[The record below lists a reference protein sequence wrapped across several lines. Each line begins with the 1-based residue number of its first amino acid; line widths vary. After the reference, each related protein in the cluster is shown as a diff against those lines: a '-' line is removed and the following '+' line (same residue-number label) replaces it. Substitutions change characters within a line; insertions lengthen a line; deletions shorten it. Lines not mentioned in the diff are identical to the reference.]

1 MTVKETLLLIIFK
14 FINFK
19 MGCTNAGA
27 KGNFKIVE
35 IKMTRS
41 ISLERERRIIED
53 QKYESRI
60 KEEEEK
66 KKQNDLKKNNDNN
79 NQEINTNL
87 INNINEE
94 NKEKINNNNLNK
106 EEKKGIL
113 KSKKKINYN
122 NEENSK
128 NIEEEKK
135 KKSNRRI
142 SFQSNSSIIKDKSKQ
157 KKRNKSCEETLKN
170 NKNKIKNEEISSD
183 ENEIK
188 KEKNIKKQ
196 IDNNLLIKKDSLW
209 NEAKKNLF
217 IKFKESIEES
227 EVYNKIDLSITSII
241 SISKND
247 FTKFTLSQKFL
258 IHQIKNENDI
268 NWMRKPFNSLKKN
281 LAKISTLNPLLE
293 NYINFDFNNF
303 SLNEYEPFYSEIK
316 MLKLNIKEK
325 KQQLEHYTYSSEKI
339 NENVII
345 LIFNFDDSDSII
357 LFKEILNYKKKN
369 NLNQKDKNKFLFF
382 PVYGQILESA
392 MTTSYIW
399 NTALNYDFNEEDLEI
414 YFLENNDLNKRFNY
428 ISNDNE
434 KKIICKIILIDENKI
449 IRHILYP
456 KDFTF
461 NLLSQINKINKKDYE
476 KFKNNLNIFI
486 SEHNNSLNKLLKNPL
501 KCNLFLKKTKVYS
514 YDKTDK
520 KIIPFKT
527 YYETLTGELNN
538 KENINNIFEELE
550 GKFKYEKRENPKK
563 FKINHSKKINIISNF
578 IGDLLEK
585 NKLYNITYITK
596 FEINKL
602 NMRIN
607 PNNNYEQMFDIIK
620 NKNFKIEI
628 FLPYYLFHK
637 KHHYSISLEA
647 LQIIQ
652 FPFAK
657 TLDYISC
664 ILNLNEIFPKD
675 LKLYDS
681 KTKDKITFNV
691 NEKEND
697 NINLII
703 IFSLSS
709 KDYFAKMEMIYRLN
723 QIYKKIENLKN
734 SINIYL
740 IYRGELYNFDK
751 EFNEIKDEDI
761 FNENFPLYI
770 SSSDNIF
777 PLYFQNNGI
786 ESSDSQLK
794 VFILDNNNKL
804 LYQGIC
810 DEINLKV
817 SLLNILNNKE
827 IKYLKHYPIDNEVL
841 KDQIQPI
848 INNIE
853 KLIEKILTKN
863 PNEKLLYRPYVSF
876 SCCKYNSYK
885 NSKCKNICF
894 INNLRIK
901 ILIKEKHKNIVL
913 KNQEIKENLKQLK
926 EYGTSILIVPL
937 PCEELNINFKC
948 NICKSKIDKN
958 KSFYYNQEE
967 ESLYCLD
974 CEKKKENNSVNLI
987 YFKTETFDNEI
998 ISELFSSNINYNSE
1012 IDPSLG
1018 LTCKICNNQN
1028 IGNEFYLNLTHIN
1041 NLSQISPLLSIDIC
1055 QSCFNVIE
1063 NGSNFTNNISKDNY
1077 NKLGLSSEH
1086 MIYRRIKFQ
1095 SHNDNIMF
1103 KFSPFEFGDQ

>member
-1 MTVKETLLLIIFK
+1 
-14 FINFK
+14 
-19 MGCTNAGA
+19 
-27 KGNFKIVE
+27 
-35 IKMTRS
+35 
-41 ISLERERRIIED
+41 
-53 QKYESRI
+53 
-60 KEEEEK
+60 
-66 KKQNDLKKNNDNN
+66 
-79 NQEINTNL
+79 
-87 INNINEE
+87 
-94 NKEKINNNNLNK
+94 
-106 EEKKGIL
+106 
-113 KSKKKINYN
+113 
-122 NEENSK
+122 
-128 NIEEEKK
+128 
-135 KKSNRRI
+135 
-142 SFQSNSSIIKDKSKQ
+142 
-157 KKRNKSCEETLKN
+157 
-170 NKNKIKNEEISSD
+170 
-183 ENEIK
+183 
-188 KEKNIKKQ
+188 
-196 IDNNLLIKKDSLW
+196 
-209 NEAKKNLF
+209 
-217 IKFKESIEES
+217 
-227 EVYNKIDLSITSII
+227 
-241 SISKND
+241 
-247 FTKFTLSQKFL
+247 
-258 IHQIKNENDI
+258 
-268 NWMRKPFNSLKKN
+268 MRKPFNSLKKN

-293 NYINFDFNNF
+293 KYINFDFNNF

-325 KQQLEHYTYSSEKI
+325 KQQLEHYIYSSEKI

-369 NLNQKDKNKFLFF
+369 NVNQKDKNKFLFF

-476 KFKNNLNIFI
+476 EFKNNLNIFI
-486 SEHNNSLNKLLKNPL
+486 NEHNNSLNKLLKNPL

-563 FKINHSKKINIISNF
+563 FQINHSKKINIISNF

-628 FLPYYLFHK
+628 FLPYYHFHK
-637 KHHYSISLEA
+637 KHHYSISLET
-647 LQIIQ
+647 LKIIQ

-681 KTKDKITFNV
+681 KTKDKITFNI

-723 QIYKKIENLKN
+723 QIYKKN
-734 SINIYL
+734 
-740 IYRGELYNFDK
+740 
-751 EFNEIKDEDI
+751 
-761 FNENFPLYI
+761 
-770 SSSDNIF
+770 
-777 PLYFQNNGI
+777 
-786 ESSDSQLK
+786 
-794 VFILDNNNKL
+794 
-804 LYQGIC
+804 
-810 DEINLKV
+810 
-817 SLLNILNNKE
+817 
-827 IKYLKHYPIDNEVL
+827 
-841 KDQIQPI
+841 
-848 INNIE
+848 
-853 KLIEKILTKN
+853 
-863 PNEKLLYRPYVSF
+863 
-876 SCCKYNSYK
+876 
-885 NSKCKNICF
+885 
-894 INNLRIK
+894 
-901 ILIKEKHKNIVL
+901 
-913 KNQEIKENLKQLK
+913 
-926 EYGTSILIVPL
+926 
-937 PCEELNINFKC
+937 
-948 NICKSKIDKN
+948 
-958 KSFYYNQEE
+958 
-967 ESLYCLD
+967 
-974 CEKKKENNSVNLI
+974 
-987 YFKTETFDNEI
+987 
-998 ISELFSSNINYNSE
+998 
-1012 IDPSLG
+1012 
-1018 LTCKICNNQN
+1018 
-1028 IGNEFYLNLTHIN
+1028 
-1041 NLSQISPLLSIDIC
+1041 
-1055 QSCFNVIE
+1055 
-1063 NGSNFTNNISKDNY
+1063 
-1077 NKLGLSSEH
+1077 
-1086 MIYRRIKFQ
+1086 
-1095 SHNDNIMF
+1095 
-1103 KFSPFEFGDQ
+1103 